1 MANSPRTKE
10 LNYMNKLTYFINL
23 EKVISKYDYSI
34 KGINFNI
41 IVSKVCVKLKW
52 AIYFLNF
59 SHYKFS

>member
-41 IVSKVCVKLKW
+41 IVSKNW
-52 AIYFLNF
+52 ANNL
-59 SHYKFS
+59 